1 MNRYIKLIALSLPLG
16 FSACEKDAD
25 VELPVVESKLVISS
39 FISPEDTIVKVG
51 VTISQPLYNNSNSN
65 QYSAVSY
72 ATVQITNG
80 TTVQTMAYNA
90 DENYYFVS
98 AAIFPITVGTTYN
111 LTVSTPDGKNAN
123 ASTSIPA
130 QNATLIYTAEAVNNQ
145 SDGDTYAFR
154 TEWNDTPG
162 AEDYYR
168 LVYYDRFVYN
178 FDTIY
183 QEAFSN
189 NFSDKDKD
197 GTTMKEQFEIYA
209 YSGAGFSNGELHLIH
224 ASKEY
229 YLYHKKLTEAAFSGG
244 PFSEPVQMYSNINGG
259 YGVFAGYNPYKI
271 YVSL

>member
-90 DENYYFVS
+90 DKNYYFVS

-145 SDGDTYAFR
+145 SNGDTYAFR
-154 TEWNDTPG
+154 TEWNDIPG

-168 LVYYDRFVYN
+168 LVYYDRFVYD

>member
-25 VELPVVESKLVISS
+25 VELPAVESKLVISS

-80 TTVQTMAYNA
+80 TTFQTLAYNA
-90 DENYYFVS
+90 DKNYYFVS
-98 AAIFPITVGTTYN
+98 TAMFPITVGTTYN

-130 QNATLIYTAEAVNNQ
+130 QNATLIYTAEAVNSQ
-145 SDGDTYAFR
+145 SNGDTYAFR

-168 LVYYDRFVYN
+168 LVYYDKSVYN
-178 FDTIY
+178 NDTIY
-183 QEAFSN
+183 GEAFSN
-189 NFSDKDKD
+189 NFTDKDKD

-259 YGVFAGYNPYKI
+259 YGAFAGYNSYKV

>member
-229 YLYHKKLTEAAFSGG
+229 YLYHKKLTEASFSGG

>member
-145 SDGDTYAFR
+145 SAGDTYAFR

>member
-145 SDGDTYAFR
+145 SNGDTYAFR

>member
-1 MNRYIKLIALSLPLG
+1 MNRYIKLIALTLPLG

-145 SDGDTYAFR
+145 SNGDTYAFR

>member
-1 MNRYIKLIALSLPLG
+1 MNRYIKLIALSLTLG

-25 VELPVVESKLVISS
+25 VELPAVESKLVISS

-65 QYSAVSY
+65 QYSAISN

-80 TTVQTMAYNA
+80 TTVQTLAYNA

-98 AAIFPITVGTTYN
+98 TTIFPITVGTTYN

-130 QNATLIYTAEAVNNQ
+130 QNSTLTYTAEAVNNQ
-145 SDGDTYAFR
+145 SNGDSYAFR

-162 AEDYYR
+162 TEDYYR
-168 LVYYDRFVYN
+168 IVYYDKSVYDI
-178 FDTIY
+178 DTTY
-183 QEAFSN
+183 WQAFSN

-209 YSGAGFSNGELHLIH
+209 YSGTGFSNGELHLIH

-259 YGVFAGYNPYKI
+259 YGAFAGYNSYKV

>member
-39 FISPEDTIVKVG
+39 FISPDDTIVKVG

>member
-1 MNRYIKLIALSLPLG
+1 MNRYIKLIALSLTLG

-25 VELPVVESKLVISS
+25 VELPAVESKLVISS

-80 TTVQTMAYNA
+80 TTVQTLAYNA

-98 AAIFPITVGTTYN
+98 TAIFPITVGTTYN

-130 QNATLIYTAEAVNNQ
+130 QNSTLTYTAEAVNNQ
-145 SDGDTYAFR
+145 SNGDTYAFR

-162 AEDYYR
+162 TEDYYR
-168 LVYYDRFVYN
+168 LVYYDRSVYDI
-178 FDTIY
+178 DTTY
-183 QEAFSN
+183 WQAFSN

-209 YSGAGFSNGELHLIH
+209 YSGTGFSNGELHLIH

-259 YGVFAGYNPYKI
+259 YGAFAGYNSYKL

>member
-1 MNRYIKLIALSLPLG
+1 MNRYIKLIALTLPLG